1 MLGSPRTS
9 AAKRWPCLSAQA
21 RGFNKWSKE
30 IAETRWRY
38 GYRRIHVLL
47 RRGRSP
53 INGSRLM
60 TLQGNGPAAAQESVQ
75 AAGEREAEARLLRGS
90 RVNDLWAM
98 GYAHHQLAT
107 GPKLRS

>member
-1 MLGSPRTS
+1 
-9 AAKRWPCLSAQA
+9 
-21 RGFNKWSKE
+21 
-30 IAETRWRY
+30 
-38 GYRRIHVLL
+38 
-47 RRGRSP
+47 
-53 INGSRLM
+53 M